1 MHGYSQNRTTGS
13 KWKWIKKKL
22 AGKIVVVSDIS
33 TGATD
38 IGIVPV
44 DINFPLAG
52 LHASVIQTIL
62 SGNFL
67 SEVSGTKM
75 LAVEVGILAI
85 IFVMSIGLS
94 PVLFVGGSALLI
106 IGYGGLALWLFL
118 TRGLM
123 LDILGPVLPAA
134 AAASLIIGFRYFQ
147 DKKGKR
153 NPAQVL

>member
-1 MHGYSQNRTTGS
+1 MLS
-13 KWKWIKKKL
+13 
-22 AGKIVVVSDIS
+22 SDIS

-75 LAVEVGILAI
+75 LAAEVGILAI

-94 PVLFVGGSALLI
+94 PVFFVGGSALLI
-106 IGYGGLALWLFL
+106 IGYGSLALWLFL
-118 TRGLM
+118 TRANA
-123 LDILGPVLPAA
+123 DILGPVLPAA

-147 DKKGKR
+147 DKKEKEILR
-153 NPAQVL
+153 RSLSPTFLPLSSRKSWPIPAS